1 MRKKLGKTDIVIS
14 SMGMGC
20 WAIGGLWSTE
30 DGTPLGW
37 GEVDDKESI
46 RALHAGLA
54 SGITFIDTAN
64 VYGAGHS
71 EVIIGKALKG
81 RRDKVVLATKFGG
94 NIDEKK
100 KITRPESGEKKSI
113 IKSCEDSLRR
123 LNTDYIDL
131 FQFHTGGYDIEKA
144 PEVMV
149 VLEELVR
156 AGKIRTYGWSTDDVE
171 RAKLFAQGEHCAA
184 VQFQANV
191 ISQNPEMVKTCE
203 ELNLTGI
210 NRGPLAMGLLSGK
223 YKSDTKVSSGDIRG
237 AGMGWMKY
245 FNPDGTPSGEFLDRM
260 EKVKILL
267 ISDGRSLVQGALGW
281 LWASSEAMLPIPGFR
296 TVKQIEENAKAM
308 EYGPL
313 SKETFK
319 EIQTLLVD

>member
-1 MRKKLGKTDIVIS
+1 MTKKLGKTDITIS
-14 SMGMGC
+14 PMGMGC

-30 DGTPLGW
+30 DGIPLGW

-54 SGITFIDTAN
+54 SGINFIDTAN
-64 VYGAGHS
+64 VYGAGQS

-94 NIDEKK
+94 NIDEEK
-100 KITRPESGEKKSI
+100 KITRPESAEPDSI
-113 IKSCEDSLRR
+113 RKSCNDSLRR
-123 LNTDYIDL
+123 LGTDYIDL

-144 PEVMV
+144 PEVMD

-171 RAKLFAQGEHCAA
+171 RAKLFARGEHCAA

-191 ISQNPEMVKTCE
+191 VSQNPDMVLACE
-203 ELNLTGI
+203 ETGMTGI

-223 YKSDTKVSSGDIRG
+223 YKADSKVSSGDIRG
-237 AGMGWMKY
+237 SGMGWMKY
-245 FNPDGTPSGEFLDRM
+245 FNPDGSPSGEFLDRM
-260 EKVKILL
+260 EKVRILL
-267 ISDGRSLVQGALGW
+267 ISDGRSLVQGALAW
-281 LWASSEAMLPIPGFR
+281 LWACSDKMLPIPGFR
-296 TVKQIEENAKAM
+296 TVKQIEENAEAM
-308 EYGPL
+308 EFGAL
-313 SKETFK
+313 SKEKFE
-319 EIQTLLVD
+319 EIQNILA